1 MLYLQIHP
9 ETLIMVFKERSTI
22 ASKFMEKITL
32 QLEAE
37 LDMLREQ
44 AYSARKSATD
54 WAGDVKTMLFF
65 QGKEKAY
72 TDMISR
78 MESLLSSLRVSA

>member
-1 MLYLQIHP
+1 MTSSKTENTIISKQM
-9 ETLIMVFKERSTI
+9 ETIRQ
-22 ASKFMEKITL
+22 

-37 LDMLREQ
+37 LDLLRAQ

-54 WAGDVKTMLFF
+54 WAGDAKTMLFF

-78 MESLLSSLRVSA
+78 MESLLAILKASA

>member
-1 MLYLQIHP
+1 
-9 ETLIMVFKERSTI
+9 
-22 ASKFMEKITL
+22 MEKIRL

-37 LDMLREQ
+37 LNMLREQ
-44 AYSARKSATD
+44 AYSARKAATD
-54 WAGDVKTMLFF
+54 WAGDAKTMLFF

>member
-1 MLYLQIHP
+1 
-9 ETLIMVFKERSTI
+9 
-22 ASKFMEKITL
+22 MEAIRQ

-37 LDMLREQ
+37 LNMLREQ

-54 WAGDVKTMLFF
+54 WAGDAKTMLFF

-72 TDMISR
+72 TDMIAR
-78 MESLLSSLRVSA
+78 METLLDVLKASA

>member
-1 MLYLQIHP
+1 
-9 ETLIMVFKERSTI
+9 MVIRKEQLI

-37 LDMLREQ
+37 LNMLREQ

-72 TDMISR
+72 ADMISR

>member
-1 MLYLQIHP
+1 
-9 ETLIMVFKERSTI
+9 
-22 ASKFMEKITL
+22 MEAIRQ

-37 LDMLREQ
+37 LNMLREQ

-54 WAGDVKTMLFF
+54 WAGDAKTMLFF

-78 MESLLSSLRVSA
+78 MESLLDVLKVSA

>member
-1 MLYLQIHP
+1 M
-9 ETLIMVFKERSTI
+9 ETIRQ
-22 ASKFMEKITL
+22 KI
-32 QLEAE
+32 EAE

-54 WAGDVKTMLFF
+54 WAGDAKTMLFF

-78 MESLLSSLRVSA
+78 MESILSLLKASA